1 MDKLTALIKKWVY
14 VKYVFVERAKEKS
27 VDFFAEE
34 KKCDQEELGQSV
46 DLVVL
51 LERAVDFGM
60 AYLQAKDKAREV
72 IRERSKV
79 A

>member
-1 MDKLTALIKKWVY
+1 MDKLTALVKKWIY
-14 VKYVFVERAKEKS
+14 VKHVFVERAKEKS

-34 KKCDQEELGQSV
+34 KKCDHEDV

-60 AYLQAKDKAREV
+60 AY
-72 IRERSKV
+72 
-79 A
+79 